1 MTPLISH
8 HPSILKRFPMLRV
21 GTLVLSGMDR
31 LTLARL
37 DAAPLVA
44 IAKAALDGRTES
56 ELPSIRAW
64 RAAFAA
70 MGFKPTQYRSAAEAL
85 LRRLRTDGSLPAVH
99 PVVDYCNA
107 ISAAMA
113 IPLAAFDLDRVDG
126 ALTVCEAIG
135 NERFLAFSGEEESPE
150 RGEVIFRDEGHR
162 AHARRWTHRQSRW
175 SAVAPETA
183 RVLLVAEAL
192 HEGASGDIDR
202 MMGLLSDGFTAA
214 GARVMEM
221 EAT

>member
-1 MTPLISH
+1 
-8 HPSILKRFPMLRV
+8 MLRV

-37 DAAPLVA
+37 DTAPLA
-44 IAKAALDGRTES
+44 ATAKAALDGGTES
-56 ELPSIRAW
+56 DLPSIRAW
-64 RAAFAA
+64 RATFAA

-107 ISAAMA
+107 VSAAMA

-135 NERFLAFSGEEESPE
+135 DERFLAFSGEEESPE
-150 RGEVIFRDEGHR
+150 RGEVIFRDEGNR

-175 SAVAPETA
+175 SAVSPETA

-192 HEGASGDIDR
+192 HEGASGDIER
-202 MMGLLSDGFTAA
+202 MMALLADGFSAA

>member
-1 MTPLISH
+1 MTPLFSH
-8 HPSILKRFPMLRV
+8 HPAILKRFPALRV
-21 GTLVLSGMDR
+21 GTLVLTGMDR
-31 LTLARL
+31 LDRRAL
-37 DAAPLVA
+37 DIAPLVA
-44 IAKAALDGRTES
+44 TARAALEGHTES

-64 RAAFAA
+64 RAAFSA

-107 ISAAMA
+107 VSAAMA
-113 IPLAAFDLDRVDG
+113 VPLAAFDLDRVDG
-126 ALTVCEAIG
+126 ALTVCEAAG
-135 NERFLAFSGEEESPE
+135 DERFLAFSGEEESPE
-150 RGEVIFRDEGHR
+150 PGEVIFRDEGNR

-192 HEGASGDIDR
+192 HEGAGADIAR
-202 MMGLLSDGFTAA
+202 MMGLLRDGFAAA
-214 GARVMEM
+214 GA
-221 EAT
+221 EALDGATA